1 MINSFK
7 LLFLGCCLAIFA
19 TTACQL
25 EDIPDP
31 NGPSLDPILQDASIG
46 ELQNLVTGTESL
58 LRQEIGFYYDVTSIV
73 GRDYWYFTGSDPRYT
88 GELLGKDN
96 AVLDNAGFYGT
107 RPYAGRYRTIKNANI
122 LIEAVTNTSAP
133 LSDAERKG
141 YLGFAKTM
149 QAYELHLALNL
160 QGQNGIRVDVSDP
173 DNLGPFLSY
182 DDALAAIKA
191 LLDEAA
197 DDLDAAG
204 SSFVFSLSEG
214 FAGFDTP
221 ATFRQFN
228 RALAARIAMYQGDKA
243 EVNKDLG
250 ESFMDMAGDFYMG
263 PYRPFST
270 AGGEATN
277 PVYRVPDQPEGIIAH
292 PSFVAAVQANMND
305 DRNNKIALR
314 PSGTL
319 ALDDLAGDYDVV
331 VYNSLDAPIHYIRN
345 EELILLRAEAQIGV
359 DNNAAVDAI
368 NVIRTG
374 HGLDPYAGDMTDEAL
389 IDEVLNQR
397 QLSLFAEGHRWV
409 DMRRYGR
416 LDQLPIDRPNDDV
429 WSEFPRPVSEVGN

>member
-1 MINSFK
+1 MIKSFK
-7 LLFLGCCLAIFA
+7 LLFLGCCLALFA

-58 LRQEIGFYYDVTSIV
+58 LRQEIGFYYDVTSII

-88 GELLGKDN
+88 GELLGKGSS
-96 AVLDNAGFYGT
+96 VLDNAGFYGT
-107 RPYAGRYRTIKNANI
+107 RPYAGRYRTVKNANI
-122 LIEAVTNTSAP
+122 LIEAVTNTSAA
-133 LSDAERKG
+133 LTDAERKG

-160 QGQNGIRVDVSDP
+160 QYQNGIRLDVKDP

-182 DDALAAIKA
+182 DESLAGIKA

-204 SSFVFSLSEG
+204 SSFKFSLSPG
-214 FAGFDTP
+214 FAGFDDP
-221 ATFRQFN
+221 ASFKQFN

-250 ESFMDMAGDFYMG
+250 DSFMDMNGDFYMG

-270 AGGEATN
+270 SGGELTN
-277 PVYRVPDQPEGIIAH
+277 PLFRTPDQSEGIIAH
-292 PSFVAAVQANMND
+292 PDFVAAVQADAND
-305 DRNNKIALR
+305 DRNAKIALR

-319 ALDDLAGDYDVV
+319 SLDGLGGDYDVV
-331 VYNSLDAPIHYIRN
+331 VYDNLEAPIYYIRN
-345 EELILLRAEAQIGV
+345 EELILLRAEAQIGI

-374 HGLDPYAGDMTDEAL
+374 HGLAPYAGDMTDAAL
-389 IDEVLNQR
+389 LDEVLNQR
-397 QLSLFAEGHRWV
+397 RLSLFAEGHRWV
-409 DMRRYGR
+409 DMRRHGR
-416 LDQLPIDRPNDDV
+416 LGELPIDRPDDDV
-429 WSEFPRPVSEVGN
+429 WEQFPRPVSEVGN